1 MESSTSSPEP
11 SHRRLRRIGLAL
23 LTLVVA
29 LGGFVL
35 VLLFFEGRDNSQVPQ
50 ATSGGDVPGRAVADQ
65 PRAQTPAPIRS
76 DRDGTRLSEDQT
88 LHALELGDVV
98 LLYGTSTPP
107 AALRALQE
115 RVSGPF
121 DPVLA
126 ANGAAVILGYR
137 PGTKGVTALA
147 WKRMLRAPSPAGP
160 ALQEFAD
167 YWLGRGAGG

>member
-1 MESSTSSPEP
+1 MESSTPSPGP

-35 VLLFFEGRDNSQVPQ
+35 ILLFFEGRDTSQT
-50 ATSGGDVPGRAVADQ
+50 ASGGAVPGQVVRDQ
-65 PRAQTPAPIRS
+65 PHAQTPAAIRS
-76 DRDGTRLSEDQT
+76 DRAGTHLSEDQT

-98 LLYGTSTPP
+98 LLYGTPTPP
-107 AALRALQE
+107 AALRRLQQS
-115 RVSGPF
+115 VSGPF

-137 PGTKGVTALA
+137 PGTNGVTALA
-147 WKRMLRAPSPAGP
+147 WRRVLRAPSASDP
-160 ALQEFAD
+160 ALQEFAN
-167 YWLGRGAGG
+167 YWLGRGTGG

>member
-1 MESSTSSPEP
+1 MESSTPSPGP

-23 LTLVVA
+23 VTLVVA

-35 VLLFFEGRDNSQVPQ
+35 ILLFFEGRDNSQVPN
-50 ATSGGDVPGRAVADQ
+50 AASGARGPGQVVTDQ
-65 PRAQTPAPIRS
+65 RRAQTPALIRS

-98 LLYGTSTPP
+98 LLYGTRAPP
-107 AALRALQE
+107 PALRALQQS
-115 RVSGPF
+115 VSGPF

-137 PGTKGVTALA
+137 SGMHGATALA
-147 WKRMLRAPSPAGP
+147 WRHVLRTPSPSDP
-160 ALQEFAD
+160 ALQAFTD
-167 YWLGRGAGG
+167 YWLGRGAGN